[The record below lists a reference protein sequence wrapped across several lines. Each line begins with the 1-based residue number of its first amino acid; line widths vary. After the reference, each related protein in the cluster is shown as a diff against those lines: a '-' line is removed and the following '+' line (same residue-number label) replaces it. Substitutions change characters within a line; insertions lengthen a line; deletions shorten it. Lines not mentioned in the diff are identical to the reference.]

1 MSPILRMRPF
11 RLDLKDSRT
20 ATDTVMV
27 EADRP
32 AEAIMAIKAPATA
45 EADPAAMAVPA
56 IALLVTE
63 EADLAAMAVLAIAL
77 LVTEEVDLAATDG
90 QETVEDSLAATN
102 PHHRPTMSSTVL
114 VKTN

>member
-1 MSPILRMRPF
+1 MRPF

-63 EADLAAMAVLAIAL
+63 EADLAA
-77 LVTEEVDLAATDG
+77 TDG